1 MSIHE
6 PTLKIE
12 GTALFYSGFEIVS
25 SLEPVYLQALTRL
38 VLFHGLFDR
47 SVSSTDQVIVDSF
60 NINPDDYGLL
70 LARSLDS
77 SFEADD
83 DQIHADVN
91 EFKLKLD

>member
-1 MSIHE
+1 M
-6 PTLKIE
+6 
-12 GTALFYSGFEIVS
+12 
-25 SLEPVYLQALTRL
+25 
-38 VLFHGLFDR
+38 
-47 SVSSTDQVIVDSF
+47 
-60 NINPDDYGLL
+60 NPDDYGLS